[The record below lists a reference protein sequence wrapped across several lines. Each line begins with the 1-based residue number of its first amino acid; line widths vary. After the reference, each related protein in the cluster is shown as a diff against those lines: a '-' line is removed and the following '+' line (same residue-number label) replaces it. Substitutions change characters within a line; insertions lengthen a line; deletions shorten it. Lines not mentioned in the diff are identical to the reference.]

1 MLRQHV
7 LALAAASAAAVVL
20 ATTTLTPAIAAP
32 AIATPA
38 LTAAGAPA
46 DFNGDGYPDLAT
58 SAHSATVG
66 GLPRAGMLSV
76 QYGSRTGLQT
86 TAALISR
93 ATPGVPGEPTEN
105 GGFGS
110 ISGQGDVNHDGY
122 TDLIVRDGHGVL
134 ILRGGKDGLTGRG
147 PGRITYGSRLPDGSY
162 LSPNTAVAVGDVT
175 GDGVPDILTVA
186 DEKEAPA
193 GKLVVFQGPFDFAT
207 GKPAAVQVRHTT
219 KLDGLRIIGLYIA
232 DMTGDGIADVV
243 ATGWNNGVVYAGGPA
258 GPTPVGIVRGP
269 TDGAFGDID
278 KDGYQDFVGGEAGQ
292 FDKDGSRIH
301 VSYGGP
307 KMPRTLSEVLTYTQ
321 DSPGVPGVAEADD
334 RWGSAVAV
342 GDTDGDGYADI
353 VVGAPWETGTDLTAT
368 HQSGSVTVLRGS
380 ASGITGTGS
389 KVFTQNSAGIPSTSE
404 RFDHFGA
411 RTTLL
416 DSDKD
421 GRPELYV
428 SGYGEDNFT
437 GRVWK
442 LKTDPTGVTG
452 TGATSHNLAGLGGPS
467 GRAHFGYAFGAGK
480 LPLP

>member
-1 MLRQHV
+1 MRKQH
-7 LALAAASAAAVVL
+7 LLTLAATSAAAAALAATA
-20 ATTTLTPAIAAP
+20 LTPAVAAP
-32 AIATPA
+32 AAAPPSAT
-38 LTAAGAPA
+38 A

-66 GLPRAGMLSV
+66 DLPRAGMLSV

-93 ATPGVPGEPTEN
+93 ATPGVPGEVTEN

-134 ILRGGKDGLTGRG
+134 ILRGSKDGLTGRD
-147 PGRITYGSRLPDGSY
+147 PGRINHGSRLPDGSY

-175 GDGVPDILTVA
+175 GDGVPDLLTVA
-186 DEKEAPA
+186 DEFQAPA

-219 KLDGLRIIGLYIA
+219 NLESLRIIGLYVA
-232 DMTGDGIADVV
+232 DMTGDGTADVI
-243 ATGWNNGVVYAGGPA
+243 ATGWTNGVVYQGGPA
-258 GPTPVGIVRGP
+258 GPTPVGVVRGP
-269 TDGAFGDID
+269 TDGAFGDIN
-278 KDGYQDFVGGEAGQ
+278 KDGYQDFVGGEAKQ

-307 KMPRTLSEVLTYTQ
+307 KMPRTLPEVLTYTQ

-334 RWGSAVAV
+334 RWGSAVAA

-389 KVFTQNSAGIPSTSE
+389 KVFTQNSAGVPSTSE

-416 DSDKD
+416 DADKD
-421 GRPELYV
+421 GKPELYV
-428 SGYGEDNFT
+428 SGYGEDSFT

-442 LKTDPTGVTG
+442 LKTDTTGVIG
-452 TGATSHNLAGLGGPS
+452 TGATSHNLAGLGGPA
-467 GRAHFGYAFGAGK
+467 GRARFGYSFGTGK

>member
-1 MLRQHV
+1 MGGAGPLLFPAPH
-7 LALAAASAAAVVL
+7 
-20 ATTTLTPAIAAP
+20 AT
-32 AIATPA
+32 
-38 LTAAGAPA
+38 A

-66 GLPRAGMLSV
+66 SLPRAGMISV

-134 ILRGGKDGLTGRG
+134 ILRGGKDGLTGRD
-147 PGRITYGSRLPDGSY
+147 PGQINYGSRLPDGSY

-175 GDGVPDILTVA
+175 G
-186 DEKEAPA
+186 
-193 GKLVVFQGPFDFAT
+193 
-207 GKPAAVQVRHTT
+207 
-219 KLDGLRIIGLYIA
+219 
-232 DMTGDGIADVV
+232 
-243 ATGWNNGVVYAGGPA
+243 WNNGVVYQGGPA
-258 GPTPVGIVRGP
+258 GPTPVGVVRGP

-292 FDKDGSRIH
+292 SDKDGSRIH

-442 LKTDPTGVTG
+442 LKTDTTGVTG

-467 GRAHFGYAFGAGK
+467 GRAHFGYGFGTGSSRSPSG
-480 LPLP
+480 LTPPPTCQ